1 MRWVMLAIL
10 FALTGAG
17 GAFAQ
22 TAPSFSAS
30 AAPIKVGIIIAPPFV
45 MKTPDGYSGVAIE
58 LWQDIAAKLGLS
70 YRYTQLP
77 TFKALLSAVTDRQ
90 VDLAVMNV
98 TITENRL
105 QTMDFTQPWFDAGLR
120 VMINQNRHDNV
131 WDIIQELWVTGHI
144 QVYLW
149 MFAVILVATALLTLI
164 DRRFDDE
171 FPREWHKGFA
181 DSFYH
186 VMSIATSG
194 KASTHKQLFGVF
206 GRIMAGVWMV
216 FGVGVVA
223 YVTSSVTSVMTVSS
237 IAHDINSVADLP
249 GKEVGVVEGSVGESY
264 ALNSAL
270 STQSYPTLHAA
281 VQALL
286 KDRVAAVIDDA
297 AVLEFYDH
305 SHPELPITEV
315 GAIFQPSKYGF
326 AAPLGSSLVRPISVE
341 IVADQEDNVI
351 ERLRAKYFGV
361 QP

>member
-1 MRWVMLAIL
+1 
-10 FALTGAG
+10 
-17 GAFAQ
+17 
-22 TAPSFSAS
+22 
-30 AAPIKVGIIIAPPFV
+30 
-45 MKTPDGYSGVAIE
+45 
-58 LWQDIAAKLGLS
+58 
-70 YRYTQLP
+70 
-77 TFKALLSAVTDRQ
+77 
-90 VDLAVMNV
+90 
-98 TITENRL
+98 
-105 QTMDFTQPWFDAGLR
+105 
-120 VMINQNRHDNV
+120 MINQDRRDNL
-131 WDIIQELWVTGHI
+131 WDILEELWVTGQI
-144 QVYLW
+144 QIYLW
-149 MFAVILVATALLTLI
+149 MLAVILVATALLTLI
-164 DRRFDDE
+164 DRIFDDE

-181 DSFYH
+181 ESFYH

-194 KASTHKQLFGVF
+194 KSSTHKQMFGVY
-206 GRIMAGVWMV
+206 GRVLAGVWMV

-223 YVTSSVTSVMTVSS
+223 YITSSVTSVMTVSR
-237 IAHDINSVADLP
+237 ITHQINSVADLP

-286 KDRVAAVIDDA
+286 KDQVVALIDDA

-326 AAPLGSSLVRPISVE
+326 AAPLGSGLVRPISVE
-341 IVADQEDNVI
+341 IVADQEDDVI